1 MTATFSTKTL
11 RLALTAGVVVASATV
26 LTPSA
31 QAASF
36 NLDFNSSANGSQV
49 LTNTDGTL
57 LTTQWSDW
65 GLTNIS
71 GYNKRTKNEAKLN
84 LYNTDIYGGRDDDL
98 ETGSTWGTLA
108 QGNALIIQEEDG
120 KSFSNGVYTADD
132 EASGGNVKFDFAE
145 AVTFNSFSLLDI
157 DDNGGGIGV
166 VGFGENGD
174 TVLDIDVD
182 ALIAKHKNENGS
194 GSSAQGKSVTLNGV
208 TLTQMG
214 NKQGDNSLFKFDLD
228 DTHLSRIR
236 FDYPGSGAIAGMEW
250 QYGDEPRDI
259 PEPSSM
265 AGLLMIGALGARKL
279 KRK

>member
-265 AGLLMIGALGARKL
+265 AGLLMIGALGAKKL